1 MKQFFSSDLF
11 FGLLVGCFIGMAFA
25 VLLCDLFIVCPLQKK
40 AVESGAA
47 EWKITNNSTGQT
59 KINWIK

>member
-11 FGLLVGCFIGMAFA
+11 FGLLVGFFIGMAIST
-25 VLLCDLFIVCPLQKK
+25 LLCELFIVGPLQKK